1 MGGPTHPNISSQC
14 LRIAKSALLSMAPVI
29 NGLDED
35 PSARI
40 HRDFLAGMLE
50 QDFDNCS
57 ANRRLATI
65 MLVPLVGCASHRLNR
80 AVQQHMTQN
89 ENDFAAVQGLMT
101 KLRTIKHPKASF
113 ALLEFLDQDD
123 EELMYLLPCPAYNRQ
138 LKKLYADFK
147 DFESVLKALQGE
159 NVSLLDVRVWFD
171 GLIEAQPAFAAY
183 IAPRANIV
191 HTPDFELGCVRV
203 LKGNGARLTASEK
216 RALRPF
222 LQVDRAPVNHGEE
235 AETDSLVQRLE
246 KRRRLEA
253 REARYCLVGSIPA
266 TSNKVE
272 GFFSVARATLGY
284 ERNGLQPIPLEMV
297 LFLRENSR

>member
-1 MGGPTHPNISSQC
+1 
-14 LRIAKSALLSMAPVI
+14 MAPVI

-50 QDFDNCS
+50 QDF

-101 KLRTIKHPKASF
+101 KLRTIKHPKASTTLRPVIRQDILWGSTFSMVHRYF

-253 REARYCLVGSIPA
+253 
-266 TSNKVE
+266 
-272 GFFSVARATLGY
+272 
-284 ERNGLQPIPLEMV
+284 
-297 LFLRENSR
+297 